1 MKNENVLVIGSKP
14 KSIIPKILFKKIYT
28 ANGAA
33 ERVILYRKKYP
44 KVPLTCLCGASEF
57 ARNFRVRRRIIK
69 SKPERLIIRSG
80 KIGFPKELANR
91 TKLVCLDNQKQLDFQ
106 KKFFSLNGLSIYQGE
121 YFYHDEYL
129 KKLLHLIKCFKNNS
143 FQGVSTGFYSILLAI
158 KENPKSKII
167 ISGIGMSGG
176 FQFYKSKRNKTFNYT
191 KRAKVDRFLI
201 TKLNNV
207 FKSNLYTTDEE
218 LAFNSNINLL

>member
-80 KIGFPKELANR
+80 KIGFPKELTNR

-106 KKFFSLNGLSIYQGE
+106 KKFLAWR
-121 YFYHDEYL
+121 
-129 KKLLHLIKCFKNNS
+129 
-143 FQGVSTGFYSILLAI
+143 TG
-158 KENPKSKII
+158 
-167 ISGIGMSGG
+167 
-176 FQFYKSKRNKTFNYT
+176 YT
-191 KRAKVDRFLI
+191 
-201 TKLNNV
+201 
-207 FKSNLYTTDEE
+207 YT
-218 LAFNSNINLL
+218 

>member
-57 ARNFRVRRRIIK
+57 AKNFRVRRRIIK
-69 SKPERLIIRSG
+69 SRPERLIIRSG
-80 KIGFPKELANR
+80 KIGFPKELTNR
-91 TKLVCLDNQKQLDFQ
+91 TKLICLNNQKQLNFQ
-106 KKFFSLNGLSIYQGE
+106 KNFFNLKGLSIYQGE
-121 YFYHDEYL
+121 YFYYDEYL

-218 LAFNSNINLL
+218 LAFNGNINLL